1 MGMISAQTTLY
12 EMQEPK
18 LLESEPQLRNTLR
31 VQCPYCGYVQL
42 TQYNARNRKNFP
54 FLFPRYCG
62 VCGRE
67 YAPMMN
73 QTSLVVE
80 EWPEE

>member
-1 MGMISAQTTLY
+1 MGLIAVQSIAY
-12 EMQEPK
+12 EMLEPRA
-18 LLESEPQLRNTLR
+18 LDSEGVNRKTIR

-42 TQYNARNRKNFP
+42 SQYNVRNRKNFP

-67 YAPMMN
+67 YAPMEN
-73 QTSLVVE
+73 QASLVVE
-80 EWPEE
+80 EWLE